1 MLHPSYSDLM
11 NVLNSNAVDSEAPVA
26 KSRYSVVIAT
36 AKRAREI
43 IGLRVYAGNHEVEVP
58 NDNKEEKALSRAI
71 REINHGRVSI
81 VSVSEGDN

>member
-43 IGLRVYAGNHEVEVP
+43 IGLRVYAASHEVEVP

-71 REINHGRVSI
+71 REINNGRVGIMSAA
-81 VSVSEGDN
+81 EDDN